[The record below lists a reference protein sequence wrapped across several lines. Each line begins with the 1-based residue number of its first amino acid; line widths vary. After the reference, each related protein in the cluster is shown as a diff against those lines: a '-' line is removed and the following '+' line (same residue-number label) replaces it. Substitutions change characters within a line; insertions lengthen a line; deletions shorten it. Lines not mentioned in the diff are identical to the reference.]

1 MHSTNPQPPPS
12 ASRAALLSSTWPSLY
27 LLSVS
32 EAEFSQ
38 RSGGVAAKQP
48 KSCTTSALIS
58 RLLPHV
64 TEEAETLIIKERAGG
79 DHKPQTTEDA
89 LCVFIS
95 ACELNGCF
103 NTDLN
108 ITRLI

>member
-1 MHSTNPQPPPS
+1 MWNTNPQPPS
-12 ASRAALLSSTWPSLY
+12 AAAPHAALLSSAQPTLY
-27 LLSVS
+27 LSFVS

-48 KSCTTSALIS
+48 TSCTNSALIS

-64 TEEAETLIIKERAGG
+64 TEEAETLIIKECAGG

-89 LCVFIS
+89 QCVI
-95 ACELNGCF
+95 LLYLPVN
-103 NTDLN
+103 
-108 ITRLI
+108 